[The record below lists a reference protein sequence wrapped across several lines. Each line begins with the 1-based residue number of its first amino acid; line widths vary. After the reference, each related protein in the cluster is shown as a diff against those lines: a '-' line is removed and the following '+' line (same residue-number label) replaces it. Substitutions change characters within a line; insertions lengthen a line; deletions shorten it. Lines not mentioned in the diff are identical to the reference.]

1 MTVSV
6 AMAVYNGENFIIQQL
21 KTLAG
26 QSRRIDEVIIVDD
39 GSTDRTVSLIR
50 EFIFEYGLSHRWKV
64 FINKERLGYVAN
76 FDRALS
82 LTTKDV
88 IFLCDQDDI
97 WHLDKVER
105 LMQIMDRHEEVLA
118 VASTYNCIDDGGHRI
133 DTRSPILTAN
143 HGLIML
149 KNYRSGCLYKI
160 KRNDILERCI
170 SMGCTT
176 CYRRRVVEEYLR
188 LKQQFNKYC
197 AAGDEINKVSHD
209 WFLDIVAGLNDGM
222 YFANEPLVGYRIHS
236 GNTIGIK
243 TNSEDIG
250 LDYRIGEYEKYIET
264 YEIMA
269 QLLSQ
274 EPVRDLRRKWED
286 IEDSKET
293 VLHDRAA
300 KHVVRW
306 SKFIKERRKALS
318 NQSVESVVKIGLKS
332 IPTLGIKSALAIP
345 DAMTIRRECNS
356 KKTDIEQQNKD
367 SKRET
372 KE

>member
-39 GSTDRTVSLIR
+39 GSTDKTVSLIR
-50 EFIFEYGLSHRWKV
+50 EFIYEYGLSRKWKV
-64 FINKERLGYVAN
+64 FINSERLGYVAN
-76 FDRALS
+76 FDKALS

-105 LMQIMDRHEEVLA
+105 LMQIIDRHEEVLA

-133 DTRSPILTAN
+133 DARSPLLTEN

-149 KNYRSGCLYKI
+149 KNYRSGHLYKI

-188 LKQQFNKYC
+188 LKKQYNTYC
-197 AAGDEINKVSHD
+197 SADNEINKVSHD

-222 YFANEPLVGYRIHS
+222 YFINEPLVGYRIHS
-236 GNTIGIK
+236 NNTIGIK
-243 TNSEDIG
+243 TDSNDIG
-250 LDYRIGEYEKYIET
+250 VDYRIGEYEQYIET
-264 YEIMA
+264 YEIIG

-293 VLHDRAA
+293 VLHDKAA
-300 KHVVRW
+300 KHVIRW
-306 SKFIKERRKALS
+306 SRFIKDRRDALS
-318 NQSVESVVKIGLKS
+318 EKSLESVAKASLKS
-332 IPTLGIKSALAIP
+332 LPFVGIKSALAIP
-345 DAMTIRRECNS
+345 DAMTIRRERNS
-356 KKTDIEQQNKD
+356 
-367 SKRET
+367 
-372 KE
+372 